1 MAASSF
7 LLPSLS
13 SQIPTISSSK
23 PQPGALALSSLSL
36 CSSKLCSPIKSVSF
50 PSNNSS
56 LVLRKAPALDSAMV
70 LKVALSSDVEQEE
83 EAEYSSDLKLFVGN
97 LPFSVDS
104 AQLAGLFQR
113 AGNVEM
119 VEVIYDKLTGKSRG
133 FGFVTMS
140 TIDEVEAATQ
150 QFNGYTLEGRSLR
163 VNSGPPPRRDEFPS
177 KGFRTVSNLEAAN
190 KVYVGNLSWG
200 VDNLALETL
209 FSEQGKVLEA
219 KVVYDRESG
228 RSRGFGFVTYSSAE
242 EVDNAIASLNGTDLN
257 GRSIRVTVAEP
268 RARREF

>member
-1 MAASSF
+1 AASSF

-13 SQIPTISSSK
+13 SQIPTIASSK
-23 PQPGALALSSLSL
+23 PQPVAFALSSLSL
-36 CSSKLCSPIKSVSF
+36 CSSKPCSRIKSVSF
-50 PSNNSS
+50 PSNNSFP
-56 LVLRKAPALDSAMV
+56 VLRKAPALDSAMV

-83 EAEYSSDLKLFVGN
+83 EAEYSPELKLFVGN
-97 LPFSVDS
+97 LPFNVDS

-119 VEVIYDKLTGKSRG
+119 VE
-133 FGFVTMS
+133 
-140 TIDEVEAATQ
+140 A
-150 QFNGYTLEGRSLR
+150 LEGRSLR

-177 KGFRTVSNLEAAN
+177 KGFRTVSNLDAGN

-219 KVVYDRESG
+219 RVVYDRESG
-228 RSRGFGFVTYSSAE
+228 RSRGFGFVTYSSAK
-242 EVDNAIASLNGTDLN
+242 EVDNAIASLNGT
-257 GRSIRVTVAEP
+257 V
-268 RARREF
+268 